1 MSVDAPRGVAG
12 FVPADRWRP
21 VRLALFV
28 VYGLTYAISFVRN
41 GIIIDR
47 VSVVISV
54 VILLV
59 IGQVGRPW
67 YRWRQLATALVLY
80 IAMWLAY
87 DETRGAA
94 DRLGMPLQV
103 ESVRN
108 IDRALF
114 LGADPTVW
122 LQRRFLSSDTARW
135 YDVAASV
142 VYATHFVLPVAVVAV
157 LWLADRHQW
166 VRFMR
171 RLATVLLIACLSF
184 VLLPTA
190 PPWMA
195 AGGDRQIRLDALA
208 PVVRPTGRGWSHL
221 GLESF
226 EATWETGRDWAN
238 RIAAMPS
245 LHAALSLM
253 IVVFFFP
260 WVRSR
265 WIRAVMLALPVAM
278 GLSLVYLAEH
288 WVVDIVA
295 GWAVVGAAFAVWATI
310 EHRLRQ
316 RRAATSRRALLP
328 LVDNRAL
335 TPGALAAGS

>member
-1 MSVDAPRGVAG
+1 MSVDASRGVAS
-12 FVPADRWRP
+12 FVPADRWRL

-28 VYGLTYAISFVRN
+28 VYGLAYAISFVRN

-67 YRWRQLATALVLY
+67 YRWRQLASALVLY

-122 LQRRFLSSDTARW
+122 LQRRFLSSDTVRW

-142 VYATHFVLPVAVVAV
+142 VYATHFVLPVAVLAV

-166 VRFMR
+166 VRLMR

-245 LHAALSLM
+245 L
-253 IVVFFFP
+253 
-260 WVRSR
+260 
-265 WIRAVMLALPVAM
+265 
-278 GLSLVYLAEH
+278 VYLAEH
-288 WVVDIVA
+288 WVVDVVA

-328 LVDNRAL
+328 LVDNRAP